1 MPTAPPGRNSR
12 VLPHSDPPALGMEQ
26 PAAPQ
31 SPTGASSR
39 LFHLPTPPGGCAQRG
54 PPAGEDGSTHLP
66 PGLSRNFS
74 PTPLA
79 STARSAV
86 FPPPAAPRMEASAQR
101 PRRVHFG
108 KWGGWARNGRLAPTF
123 ALPYLCSPPS
133 FSFFSRG
140 PPSLPP
146 PPSPAPLPRSSAA
159 SDQEAPRCDT
169 GGRRYGNPARPRPS
183 PPLPG
188 RRRPLRA
195 EPEPPPPFCARNEA
209 RSCSAPA
216 ALPAPSAAVLGSS
229 AKPPWKQRGRG
240 GRVVNWGGP
249 RLGYVG
255 VLGWER
261 WWGYGVWLRGQARTC
276 SASTAAL
283 VWHWA

>member
-108 KWGGWARNGRLAPTF
+108 KWGGGRTMAGSPLPLLCLTF
-123 ALPYLCSPPS
+123 ARRLPSPSSPGGL
-133 FSFFSRG
+133 RPCLLLLLPLRCPG
-140 PPSLPP
+140 ARRPPTRKRPGVTPAAAAMETLPAPAP
-146 PPSPAPLPRSSAA
+146 PLPSPAGAVPSGQSRS
-159 SDQEAPRCDT
+159 
-169 GGRRYGNPARPRPS
+169 RRRHFVLATRRGAARPRPRSPLPLQPFWGPQRS
-183 PPLPG
+183 PP
-188 RRRPLRA
+188 
-195 EPEPPPPFCARNEA
+195 
-209 RSCSAPA
+209 
-216 ALPAPSAAVLGSS
+216 GS
-229 AKPPWKQRGRG
+229 RG
-240 GRVVNWGGP
+240 
-249 RLGYVG
+249 VG
-255 VLGWER
+255 EVGW
-261 WWGYGVWLRGQARTC
+261 
-276 SASTAAL
+276 
-283 VWHWA
+283 

>member
-1 MPTAPPGRNSR
+1 MVAPTSPPGSR
-12 VLPHSDPPALGMEQ
+12 GTSVPPRSPQRRGPQ
-26 PAAPQ
+26 FFPPRRPANGSVRPA
-31 SPTGASSR
+31 
-39 LFHLPTPPGGCAQRG
+39 TPPG
-54 PPAGEDGSTHLP
+54 
-66 PGLSRNFS
+66 
-74 PTPLA
+74 PL
-79 STARSAV
+79 RE
-86 FPPPAAPRMEASAQR
+86 M
-101 PRRVHFG
+101 
-108 KWGGWARNGRLAPTF
+108 GGWTRNGRLAPTF

-216 ALPAPSAAVLGSS
+216 ALPVPSAAVLGSS

-249 RLGYVG
+249 RLGYLG
-255 VLGWER
+255 VSGWER
-261 WWGYGVWLRGQARTC
+261 WWGYGVWLQGQARTC